1 MAFRHEKLDAY
12 RAAVEYAGWAYRF
25 CDRNQEI
32 DPDTDTDSDPDQDRN
47 RTKSAVNE
55 LS

>member
-12 RAAVEYAGWAYRF
+12 RAAVEYVGWAYRF
-25 CDRNQEI
+25 SDKTQKI
-32 DPDTDTDSDPDQDRN
+32 APDPDTDADWNRN